1 MSTPAR
7 YRRLLDVG
15 RQLAATSPV
24 ALSHSSLATEFLE
37 LASARVEMRHPVA
50 GDSVVGSVE
59 LSTDRRSRMPPI
71 VERLFT
77 LAIKQ
82 SGVDDTGTTLLIAAS
97 IDAIRS
103 AAIAAE
109 PTLLREEDAIRLD
122 ADNGRHA

>member
-1 MSTPAR
+1 
-7 YRRLLDVG
+7 
-15 RQLAATSPV
+15 
-24 ALSHSSLATEFLE
+24 
-37 LASARVEMRHPVA
+37 
-50 GDSVVGSVE
+50 
-59 LSTDRRSRMPPI
+59 MPSM

-82 SGVDDTGTTLLIAAS
+82 SGVDDTVTTLLIAAS